1 MPGGDRPAN
10 PAAGISKAAGNVK
23 ALSCPSPIGWERVA
37 ADRVR
42 V

>member
-10 PAAGISKAAGNVK
+10 PGAGISKDGGSVK

-37 ADRVR
+37 AGRVR